1 MVILTAFLRLQEV
14 CCLLCLIPGA
24 NWLPFRLSNSFLKSR
39 RLLGLDWNLSCH
51 SSLQYFWVLES
62 FFFWSLIRFACV
74 RSLCSQNLVGSLV
87 YIPTNRPNLKLR
99 HSVSICEQLMNLEM
113 YVSRGGVQE
122 SKLPSRLSEGIY
134 SYRYGYYLPTH
145 PLDDLRSIESFSS
158 CIVWCKLSS
167 CSCVSHNLDS
177 LMWLLSQ
184 FPSIWRATHLCFW
197 ERNGTDKCFPL
208 MIPFCLRN
216 FVWTQIYRFI

>member
-1 MVILTAFLRLQEV
+1 MTSGTR
-14 CCLLCLIPGA
+14 
-24 NWLPFRLSNSFLKSR
+24 
-39 RLLGLDWNLSCH
+39 
-51 SSLQYFWVLES
+51 LES
-62 FFFWSLIRFACV
+62 VLSFFSAIFLGFRKFFFFWSLIRFACV

-99 HSVSICEQLMNLEM
+99 HSVSICEQLMNLQM
-113 YVSRGGVQE
+113 YVSRGEVQE

-134 SYRYGYYLPTH
+134 FYMYSYYLPTH

-167 CSCVSHNLDS
+167 CSCVSHNLYS

-184 FPSIWRATHLCFW
+184 FPSIWRATNSFML
-197 ERNGTDKCFPL
+197 
-208 MIPFCLRN
+208 LREK
-216 FVWTQIYRFI
+216 WYR